1 MTWTKTKTAA
11 VAGAV
16 ILLAAGIGF
25 VAVKTGAVGE
35 RTGHSRPV
43 GGHF

>member
-11 VAGAV
+11 VAGMV

-25 VAVKTGAVGE
+25 VAIKTVRSANA
-35 RTGHSRPV
+35 GHSRQL